1 MPKVFLARLPVS
13 VSLARAGSLRLPKG
27 SEVFPFAAREKKP
40 LVTQGTR
47 FKSSQVIIQRVMTI
61 LYQAKAT

>member
-1 MPKVFLARLPVS
+1 MPEVFLARLPVS

-27 SEVFPFAAREKKP
+27 SEVFPSAREKKP